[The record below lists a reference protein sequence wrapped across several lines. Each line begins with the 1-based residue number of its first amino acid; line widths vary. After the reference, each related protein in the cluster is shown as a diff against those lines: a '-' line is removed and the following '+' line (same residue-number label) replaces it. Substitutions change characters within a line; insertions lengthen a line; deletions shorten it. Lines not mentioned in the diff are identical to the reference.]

1 MSGGS
6 GYSLAERVLGTA
18 LLLLLAAL
26 AVRAAVQI
34 ILSVLWPLVG
44 LVVFGITIIAA
55 WRFWQMHRGGW

>member
-6 GYSLAERVLGTA
+6 GYSLAERVLGAA

-26 AVRAAVQI
+26 AVRAAVHI

-44 LVVFGITIIAA
+44 LVAFGLTLLAG
-55 WRFWQMHRGGW
+55 WRLWQAHRGGW